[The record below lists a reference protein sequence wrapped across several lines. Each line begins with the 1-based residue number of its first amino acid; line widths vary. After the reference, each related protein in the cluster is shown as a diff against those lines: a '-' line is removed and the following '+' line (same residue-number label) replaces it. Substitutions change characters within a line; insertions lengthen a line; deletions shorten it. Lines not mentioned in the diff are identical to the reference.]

1 MGILSSAAEVAAND
15 TNLDVLVKVMLFNL
29 NAKNINLFS
38 LYSPLFTYPTP
49 NIELKSYYTFKYNL
63 DHHLSSS
70 TNETVTA
77 THSAIPS
84 THAVATST
92 HAVATSTHAA
102 TTLPHAAMTTTQAPS
117 GRYTSIYIDLFNVS
131 ERYTESSLNCMRI
144 CTRTLY
150 INKVPL

>member
-29 NAKNINLFS
+29 NAKNVNLFHFKAPF
-38 LYSPLFTYPTP
+38 LH
-49 NIELKSYYTFKYNL
+49 IELKSYYTFKYNL

-70 TNETVTA
+70 TNETVIA
-77 THSAIPS
+77 TQSAIPS